1 MTPRQ
6 NTFSTTPTELAK
18 VLWTELLGLRTFCGR
33 DGGSSFLAMDGAAV
47 VLPRALRA
55 WVRTSLYVRPTRFP
69 ALEAV
74 MDGFMVMPMIE
85 ASKTGE
91 VFITVTGGLHA
102 VGREHIEVM
111 PSGAILSNS
120 GHFND
125 EIDIDALKEMSS
137 SSRELRP
144 FVEEYTMKDGRLIY
158 LLGPWTLGQ
167 PVRSR
172 RPSFCCD
179 GHELR

>member
-1 MTPRQ
+1 
-6 NTFSTTPTELAK
+6 
-18 VLWTELLGLRTFCGR
+18 
-33 DGGSSFLAMDGAAV
+33 
-47 VLPRALRA
+47 
-55 WVRTSLYVRPTRFP
+55 
-69 ALEAV
+69 

-158 LLGPWTLGQ
+158 LLA
-167 PVRSR
+167 
-172 RPSFCCD
+172 D
-179 GHELR
+179 GRLVNLSQATC